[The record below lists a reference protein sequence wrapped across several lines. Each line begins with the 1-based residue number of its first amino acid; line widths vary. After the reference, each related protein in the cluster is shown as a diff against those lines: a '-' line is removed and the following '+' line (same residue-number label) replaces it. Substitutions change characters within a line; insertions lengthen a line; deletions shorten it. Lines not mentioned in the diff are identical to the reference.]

1 MKVFKYIPL
10 FFYLLIIYNI
20 LVFSGGD
27 NTQNILDLTLIEAQ
41 LISGAMFMLDGNG
54 LLIILGV
61 ISLCIEVFK
70 STRTSVVSVIDHAFS
85 MLVFI
90 AFLVEFIVV
99 KNAGTSS
106 FLILTLMALFD
117 VIAGFAVTISSARR
131 DLLVTR

>member
-20 LVFSGGD
+20 LIFSGGD

-41 LISGAMFMLDGNG
+41 LISGAMFILDVNE
-54 LLIILGV
+54 LLIIFGI

-70 STRTSVVSVIDHAFS
+70 STRTSVVSVIDHSLS
-85 MLVFI
+85 MLVFV

-117 VIAGFAVTISSARR
+117 VVTGFTVTISSARR
-131 DLLVTR
+131 DLSVTH

>member
-41 LISGAMFMLDGNG
+41 LISGAMFMLDVNG